1 MVASAQGDVRG
12 AMTLLDGHLSD
23 LEELYKS
30 KGGNVIGL
38 ADIIREKIVLLG
50 LVHMVFERESHQ
62 RQMSFVDIAQRLN
75 VDENQVEWI
84 CMKAISKGLMK
95 GSMDQ
100 VDGVVDVTWVMPRV
114 LDETMMRNL
123 AKRFGDWKEKVMEIK
138 DYMKDHVAA
147 F

>member
-1 MVASAQGDVRG
+1 
-12 AMTLLDGHLSD
+12 
-23 LEELYKS
+23 
-30 KGGNVIGL
+30 
-38 ADIIREKIVLLG
+38 
-50 LVHMVFERESHQ
+50 
-62 RQMSFVDIAQRLN
+62 
-75 VDENQVEWI
+75 
-84 CMKAISKGLMK
+84 
-95 GSMDQ
+95 